1 MVIDCQ
7 LSGASGDMIL
17 SALLGAGANES
28 KVKAA
33 IESVK
38 DYVAWCKQIMI
49 NVKDVMKG
57 DFRAKKVDIQF
68 EENNSGQGRGRS
80 ASEIKTSLSNVV
92 NELELSAQARGF
104 ASRAIDTMVEA
115 EAKVH
120 GEPNESEV
128 ELNELGTTDTI
139 ADIVGVTAAL
149 DDLHVF
155 DEVAV
160 YSTPVAVGGGLFKFS
175 HGIVQSP
182 GPVALEILRK
192 FSFPIIG
199 GPVEGELITPTG
211 ASLLVNMVHVA
222 NVFYPDM
229 KPYATGYGAGSKDI
243 GKVANILRI
252 VIGNSVDYNL
262 LTDRVY
268 VLETNLDDVNG
279 EIIGYTV
286 ERLMNE
292 NVRDVS
298 VVPIM
303 MKKNRPGQMLKAIV
317 DEKDIKRIS
326 RIIIDETGSLGVR
339 AYPVQRYVV
348 SREIKPIEIS
358 VKDVS
363 YTVRVKIVRGK
374 SGEATNLKP
383 EFEDASKVSHLTGR
397 PLREIEELIREA
409 ATKKLKEEEEVEGKQ
424 ENEE

>member
-1 MVIDCQ
+1 
-7 LSGASGDMIL
+7 MIL
-17 SALLGAGANES
+17 GALLGAGANES

-33 IESVK
+33 IESIK
-38 DYVAWCKQIMI
+38 DHVAWCKQITI
-49 NVKDVMKG
+49 NVRDAMKG
-57 DFRAKKVDIQF
+57 DFRARRVDIQF
-68 EENNSGQGRGRS
+68 DESNLRQGGGRS
-80 ASEIKTSLSNVV
+80 ASEIRASLGNVI
-92 NELELSAQARGF
+92 NGLKLSVQACGF
-104 ASRAIDTMVEA
+104 ASRAIDTMIEA
-115 EAKVH
+115 EANVH
-120 GEPNESEV
+120 GEPNENNV

-149 DDLHVF
+149 DDLSIF
-155 DEVAV
+155 DDFAV

-175 HGIVQSP
+175 HGIVQAP
-182 GPVALEILRK
+182 GPVALEIFRK

-222 NVFYPDM
+222 NVFYPGI

-252 VIGNSVDYNL
+252 VLGDPVDYDL
-262 LTDRVY
+262 LTDKVY

-348 SREIKPIEIS
+348 SREIKPIEIF

-363 YTVRVKIVRGK
+363 YAVRVKIARDR

-383 EFEDASKVSHLTGR
+383 EFEDASRVSHLTGR

-409 ATKKLKEEEEVEGKQ
+409 ATKRLKEEEETEEKQ
-424 ENEE
+424 ENE